1 MNMAIDET
9 ENIHLNID
17 DTVLANAKLQ
27 AYNVGQQVKDE
38 QGKQVPVNPK
48 KFPAKAVDVIFP
60 AQDLLVEVYLDTN
73 EKKWSSAFFKDGVK
87 CQLSPDQMGQF
98 FESEFYT
105 KLANALKNKW
115 PLTDE
120 LYGSLY
126 EGIQNKEL
134 LIDCGEETVEE
145 ADDDKSKPAAKRT
158 KSGRKIMNF
167 NDNGVKYKST
177 VFTCWPQAGKE
188 FRWSQWRDWTKI
200 KPLCRM
206 RLEYA
211 NDHQYTMSIN
221 VIGKLY
227 QHRGFKV
234 CDITQ
239 QPPVQWLT
247 KDETLDFMKLSI
259 VDKFTRFCANRIH
272 EYANMDPEEVF
283 KKINAPDKITVD
295 EISKTQ
301 SMIRKT
307 LNEIIKK
314 QQADDYKWTN

>member
-9 ENIHLNID
+9 ENIHLDIND
-17 DTVLANAKLQ
+17 ALLANAKLQ
-27 AYNVGQQVKDE
+27 AYNVGQQAKDE
-38 QGKQVPVNPK
+38 QGKDVPVNPK
-48 KFPAKAVDVIFP
+48 KFPTKAVDIIFP
-60 AQDLLVEVYLDTN
+60 AQNLLVEVFLDT
-73 EKKWSSAFFKDGVK
+73 ESKKWSSKFFKDGVK

-98 FESEFYT
+98 FDTQFYT
-105 KLANALKNKW
+105 RLAETLKSKW
-115 PLTDE
+115 PLSDE

-126 EGIQNKEL
+126 EGIQNREM
-134 LIDCGEETVEE
+134 LIDCGEEPVTE
-145 ADDDKSKPAAKRT
+145 DDKEKKKPTRT

-167 NDNGVKYKST
+167 NDSGVKYGTT
-177 VFTCWPQAGKE
+177 VFTCWPQKGKE

-206 RLEYA
+206 RLEFA

-227 QHRGFKV
+227 KHRGFKV

-247 KDETLDFMKLSI
+247 MDETHDFMKLSI

-283 KKINAPDKITVD
+283 KKIDAPEKITVED
-295 EISKTQ
+295 IRKTQ
-301 SMIRKT
+301 LMIRKT
-307 LNEIIKK
+307 LNEIIQK

>member
-1 MNMAIDET
+1 MNIAIDET
-9 ENIHLNID
+9 ENIHLDID
-17 DTVLANAKLQ
+17 DNVLANARLQ
-27 AYNVGQQVKDE
+27 AYNIGQQVKDA
-38 QGKQVPVNPK
+38 QGKTVPVNPK
-48 KFPAKAVDVIFP
+48 KFPSKAVDVIFP
-60 AQDLLVEVYLDTN
+60 AQGLLVEVYLDTTT
-73 EKKWSSAFFKDGVK
+73 KKWSSKFFKAGIR

-98 FESEFYT
+98 FESKFYA
-105 KLANALKNKW
+105 KLAKALKKKW
-115 PLTDE
+115 PLSDE

-126 EGIQNKEL
+126 EGIQRKEML
-134 LIDCGEETVEE
+134 VGSEGLAVEE
-145 ADDDKSKPAAKRT
+145 SDDEKVAPPRT
-158 KSGRKIMNF
+158 RSGRKIMNF
-167 NDNGVKYKST
+167 NDNGVKYNST

-221 VIGKLY
+221 VVSKLY
-227 QHRGFKV
+227 NHRGFKV
-234 CDITQ
+234 CDVTQ

-272 EYANMDPEEVF
+272 EYANMDPKEVF
-283 KKINAPDKITVD
+283 NKISAPDKITVD
-295 EISKTQ
+295 DIAKTQ

-307 LNEIIKK
+307 LNEIIRK